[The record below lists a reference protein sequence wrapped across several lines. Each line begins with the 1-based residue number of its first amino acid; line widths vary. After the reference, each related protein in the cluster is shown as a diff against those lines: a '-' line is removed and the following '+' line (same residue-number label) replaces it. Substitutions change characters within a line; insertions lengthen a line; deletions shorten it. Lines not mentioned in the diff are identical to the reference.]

1 MSENGDAFLIESAK
15 LDDLNCQLSLK
26 DREVS
31 QLLSD
36 LQQANLE
43 KDACVQTVQKVL
55 DEVQLENV
63 DLSRKVQSLTV
74 KLESQ
79 ADYASIKKDLTI
91 LKVTKPIR

>member
-1 MSENGDAFLIESAK
+1 
-15 LDDLNCQLSLK
+15 
-26 DREVS
+26 V
-31 QLLSD
+31 
-36 LQQANLE
+36 QA
-43 KDACVQTVQKVL
+43 VQKVL

>member
-1 MSENGDAFLIESAK
+1 MSENGDALLIDSAK

-31 QLLSD
+31 QLLAD
-36 LQQANLE
+36 LQQAKQE
-43 KDACVQTVQKVL
+43 RDAGVQVVQKVL
-55 DEVQLENV
+55 DEVQLQNS

-79 ADYASIKKDLTI
+79 ADYASVKKDLAI
-91 LKVTKPIR
+91 LKVTILP

>member
-1 MSENGDAFLIESAK
+1 
-15 LDDLNCQLSLK
+15 
-26 DREVS
+26 
-31 QLLSD
+31 
-36 LQQANLE
+36 LE
-43 KDACVQTVQKVL
+43 KDACVQVVQKVL

>member
-1 MSENGDAFLIESAK
+1 
-15 LDDLNCQLSLK
+15 
-26 DREVS
+26 
-31 QLLSD
+31 
-36 LQQANLE
+36 LE

-55 DEVQLENV
+55 DEAQLENV